1 MEITKENLNDI
12 PERNI
17 NPNNDEYVPL
27 DDKFEEIRN
36 KHRSKKPKNHSI
48 SNVIGNVNEWVVTRR
63 QSRLNEMSLICYSS
77 QLEPK
82 NVEEALRDESWTIAP
97 QEELNQFTRN
107 DVWYLVPR
115 SKDKH
120 VIGTI

>member
-1 MEITKENLNDI
+1 MYVI
-12 PERNI
+12 P
-17 NPNNDEYVPL
+17 P
-27 DDKFEEIRN
+27 
-36 KHRSKKPKNHSI
+36 
-48 SNVIGNVNEWVVTRR
+48 IGA
-63 QSRLNEMSLICYSS
+63 
-77 QLEPK
+77 K